1 MSAKTAKRQTKKPRT
16 RGIQMNRRIYN
27 AVLAAAGVV
36 LVGCETTPTGPPPSV
51 TSSVNIPRLS
61 YTEGATSLQQ
71 KSGVSIEL
79 TPVTYDLARRVKT
92 EQKDKP
98 RPFLWTEDD
107 PNRETI
113 RWFDK
118 IETPYFVPNPPNLRF
133 AVKISNQMD
142 GTLRLAGSIVTYQVD
157 GKPLQVPAAN
167 YAEFVSSIIPRRQ
180 TIETFVNGPPVNQ
193 LKETGGQVLVSIDDI
208 ITERDAAGN
217 PTKRSNF
224 EWIFS
229 YSMEPVTKTDQITV
243 TPMVETRRK

>member
-1 MSAKTAKRQTKKPRT
+1 
-16 RGIQMNRRIYN
+16 MNRRLTN

-36 LVGCETTPTGPPPSV
+36 LVGCETTPTAPTPSV
-51 TSSVNIPRLS
+51 NSSVNIPRLS
-61 YTEGATSLQQ
+61 YTEGAAALQT
-71 KSGVSIEL
+71 KSGVSVEL
-79 TPVTYDLARRVKT
+79 IPVTYGLAKRVKT
-92 EQKDKP
+92 AEQDKS
-98 RPFLWTEDD
+98 RPFLYIEPDA
-107 PNRETI
+107 NRETV

-118 IETPYFVPNPPNLRF
+118 VETPYYVPDPPNLRF
-133 AVKISNQMD
+133 AVKIGNQMD

-180 TIETFVNGPPVNQ
+180 TVETFINGPPVNQ
-193 LKETGGQVLVSIDDI
+193 LKETGGQVFVSIDDI

-229 YSMEPVTKTDQITV
+229 YSMERVTKSDQITV